1 MIITTMHTAPRRSSA
16 GTSQVGPV
24 LLAVKPTGT
33 LGAPLAVASWLAA
46 REERELRIV
55 SVLEPAP
62 VVSDIAGIPPLS
74 RECLEAER
82 AAVAHDLTHELRA
95 RGAIHDHA
103 HLEVLDGAALDPIVE
118 CARQCEARVIVVGS
132 GRHEAMGRFVHGERA
147 LQILGIADR
156 PVLVVPPSG
165 IAMSINVAIV
175 ATDFT
180 LASVRAARAILPM
193 LSHGGR
199 LIVVH
204 VKTGLTRNEETAAW
218 WNDAYERRCADR
230 LAQFVRQLPT
240 APGITVETKFLRGG
254 DAARTIVEYAA
265 LQNANLIACGRLGHP
280 LLQRVFVGSVSSAL
294 VRRAT
299 CPVLV
304 APEHPGDA
312 DGGLGGAHT
321 PRMTG

>member
-1 MIITTMHTAPRRSSA
+1 MTTTMMQTAPLRSA
-16 GTSQVGPV
+16 VETSQVGPV

-46 REERELRIV
+46 REDRELRIV
-55 SVLEPAP
+55 SVLEPTPA
-62 VVSDIAGIPPLS
+62 VVSDIAGVPPLS
-74 RECLEAER
+74 RECLETER
-82 AAVAHDLTHELRA
+82 AAVAHDLSHELRA
-95 RGAIHDHA
+95 RGAIHDDA
-103 HLEVLDGAALDPIVE
+103 HVDVLDGPTLHPIVE
-118 CARQCEARVIVVGS
+118 RARQCEARVIVIGS
-132 GRHEAMGRFVHGERA
+132 GRHEPMDRLVHGERA
-147 LQILGIADR
+147 LQILGLADR

-165 IAMSINVAIV
+165 IAMSIDVAVV

-180 LASVRAARAILPM
+180 LASVRAARAVLPM
-193 LSHGGR
+193 LSRGGR

-240 APGITVETKFLRGG
+240 VPGITVDTKFLRGS

-265 LQNANLIACGRLGHP
+265 AQNANVIACGRLGHP

-304 APEHPGDA
+304 APENPGDA
-312 DGGLGGAHT
+312 DA
-321 PRMTG
+321 R

>member
-1 MIITTMHTAPRRSSA
+1 MTATTMQTAPRRSSA
-16 GTSQVGPV
+16 RTSQVGPV

-33 LGAPLAVASWLAA
+33 LGAPLAVATWLAA

-55 SVLEPAP
+55 SVLEPPP
-62 VVSDIAGIPPLS
+62 VIVSDIAGIPPLS
-74 RECLEAER
+74 LECIEADR
-82 AAVAHDLTHELRA
+82 ATVSEDLSHALRA
-95 RGAIHDHA
+95 RGAIHDDA
-103 HLEVLDGAALDPIVE
+103 HLEVVNGPTLDPIVE
-118 CARQCEARVIVVGS
+118 RARQCEARVIVVGS
-132 GRHEAMGRFVHGERA
+132 GRHQPIGRFVYGERA

-180 LASVRAARAILPM
+180 LASVRAARAVLPM
-193 LSHGGR
+193 LSRGGK

-240 APGITVETKFLRGG
+240 VPGISVETKFLRGS
-254 DAARTIVEYAA
+254 DAARTVIEYAER
-265 LQNANLIACGRLGHP
+265 QNANVIACGRLGHP
-280 LLQRVFVGSVSSAL
+280 LLERVFVGSVSSAL

-304 APEHPGDA
+304 APEHPSDA
-312 DGGLGGAHT
+312 DAV
-321 PRMTG
+321 

>member
-1 MIITTMHTAPRRSSA
+1 MITTTMQTAPRPSSA

-95 RGAIHDHA
+95 RGAIHDDA
-103 HLEVLDGAALDPIVE
+103 HLEVLDGPALDLIVE
-118 CARQCEARVIVVGS
+118 RARQCEARVIVVGS

-280 LLQRVFVGSVSSAL
+280 LLQRVFVGSVSSAI

-304 APEHPGDA
+304 APEHSGDA
-312 DGGLGGAHT
+312 DGGWAEHT
-321 PRMTG
+321 RRG

>member
-1 MIITTMHTAPRRSSA
+1 
-16 GTSQVGPV
+16 V
-24 LLAVKPTGT
+24 
-33 LGAPLAVASWLAA
+33 
-46 REERELRIV
+46 
-55 SVLEPAP
+55 
-62 VVSDIAGIPPLS
+62 D
-74 RECLEAER
+74 
-82 AAVAHDLTHELRA
+82 
-95 RGAIHDHA
+95 
-103 HLEVLDGAALDPIVE
+103 VLDGPTLHPIVE
-118 CARQCEARVIVVGS
+118 RARQCEARVIVIGS
-132 GRHEAMGRFVHGERA
+132 GRHEPMDRLVHGERA
-147 LQILGIADR
+147 LQILGLADR

-165 IAMSINVAIV
+165 IAMSIDVAVV

-180 LASVRAARAILPM
+180 LASVRAARAVLPM
-193 LSHGGR
+193 LSRGGR

-240 APGITVETKFLRGG
+240 VPGITVDTKFLRGS

-265 LQNANLIACGRLGHP
+265 AQNANVIACGRLGHP

-304 APEHPGDA
+304 APENPGDA
-312 DGGLGGAHT
+312 DA
-321 PRMTG
+321 R